1 MAKLVY
7 FSQEPDAKE
16 LGGRLNFLKFETDR
30 IDQCLDFVK
39 KLQAEH
45 KTQNGSKSGNMCI
58 MATGG
63 GAYKFYD
70 EMKRVLGVEVL
81 REDEM
86 DCLIMGT
93 GSINEQPDIEADP
106 IYWMYRP

>member
-1 MAKLVY
+1 M
-7 FSQEPDAKE
+7 
-16 LGGRLNFLKFETDR
+16 NFLKFETDR

-39 KLQAEH
+39 GLQDEFRL
-45 KTQNGSKSGNMCI
+45 QNGSRSGKMSI

-70 EMKRVLGVEVL
+70 DMRRILGIEVL

-86 DCLIMGT
+86 GCLIMGRT
-93 GSINEQPDIEADP
+93 LILHKIDQWS
-106 IYWMYRP
+106 